1 MVRHFTKLLDLSL
14 DEARTILRR
23 AKELKD
29 ARKKGISV
37 RTLENKVLAMIFEK
51 ASTRTRIS
59 FEVGIK
65 ELGGDAVVMNTQDMQ
80 LSRGET
86 IKDTA
91 RVLSR
96 YVHGVMVRTFK
107 QETVEELAKW
117 SDIPV
122 INGLSDKYH
131 PCQILSDVFT
141 IEEFKGPVDTLKVAY
156 VGDGN
161 NVANSLIEASI
172 LFNFPLTISCPSGFE
187 PDHHLAEEAKK
198 RGTLKIYRD
207 PKEGVYGADVIYTD
221 VWVSMGQEREESERK
236 RIFKDYSITNTLLL
250 KAKDNCIVLHCLPAH
265 KGEEIEEEVFER
277 FGEVI
282 FTQAENR
289 LHVQKS
295 LLEWLMS

>member
-1 MVRHFTKLLDLSL
+1 MVRHFTRLLDISL
-14 DEARTILRR
+14 DEARSILRR
-23 AKELKD
+23 AKELKE
-29 ARKKGISV
+29 ARKKGVPIRS
-37 RTLENKVLAMIFEK
+37 LENRVLAMIFEK

-65 ELGGDAVVMNTQDMQ
+65 ELGGDAVVMNANEMQ

-91 RVLSR
+91 KVLSR

-107 QETVEELAKW
+107 QETVDELAKW
-117 SDIPV
+117 SEIPV
-122 INGLSDKYH
+122 INGLTDKYH

-141 IEEFKGPVDTLKVAY
+141 IEEFKGPVSNLKVAY

-172 LFNFPLTISCPSGFE
+172 LFNFSLTVSCPQGFE
-187 PDHHLAEEAKK
+187 PDTDLVKEAER
-198 RGTLKIYRD
+198 RGTLKLLRN
-207 PKEGVYGADVIYTD
+207 PEEGVYNADVIYTD
-221 VWVSMGQEREESERK
+221 VWVSMGQEKEEKERK
-236 RIFKDYSITNTLLL
+236 RIFKDYSITSPLLL
-250 KAKDNCIVLHCLPAH
+250 KARSDCIVLHCLPAH
-265 KGEEIEEEVFER
+265 KGEEITEEVFER
-277 FGEVI
+277 FEDVI

>member
-1 MVRHFTKLLDLSL
+1 MVRHFTRLLDISL
-14 DEARTILRR
+14 DEARSILRR
-23 AKELKD
+23 AKELKE
-29 ARKKGISV
+29 ARKKGIPIRS
-37 RTLENKVLAMIFEK
+37 LENRVLAMIFEK

-65 ELGGDAVVMNTQDMQ
+65 ELGGDAVVMNANEMQ

-91 RVLSR
+91 KVLSR

-107 QETVEELAKW
+107 QETVDELAKW
-117 SDIPV
+117 SEIPV
-122 INGLSDKYH
+122 INGLTDKYH

-141 IEEFKGPVDTLKVAY
+141 IEEFKGPVSNLKVAY

-172 LFNFPLTISCPSGFE
+172 LFNFSLTVSCPLGFE
-187 PDHHLAEEAKK
+187 PDTDLVKEGER
-198 RGTLKIYRD
+198 RGTLKILRN
-207 PKEGVYGADVIYTD
+207 PEEGVHNADVIYTD
-221 VWVSMGQEREESERK
+221 VWVSMGQEKEEKERK
-236 RIFKDYSITNTLLL
+236 RIFKDYSITSPLLL
-250 KAKDNCIVLHCLPAH
+250 KARSDCIVLHCLPAH
-265 KGEEIEEEVFER
+265 KGEEIAEEVFER
-277 FGEVI
+277 FEDVI